1 MFIILLK
8 SIFKTKII
16 SESKNLYLWVHEST
30 ILKSIYWFL
39 NTNKTNQAQ
48 VILFYLYK

>member
-39 NTNKTNQAQ
+39 NTKKKTKLSYF
-48 VILFYLYK
+48 VLLI